1 MVQELVEVST
11 LRSKIMLMKKY
22 LTVCR
27 IALEEKILL
36 NLVSRQHFVDGPNLY
51 SIQDLIDINSGL
63 LLPFLQRITQVFQEH
78 IQNCVLCKG
87 LYITIQCT
95 VLECDLI

>member
-11 LRSKIMLMKKY
+11 LRAKIMLMKKY

-36 NLVSRQHFVDGPNLY
+36 HLVSRQHFVDGPNLY

-78 IQNCVLCKG
+78 ITNCVLCKG
-87 LYITIQCT
+87 KYLKIRY
-95 VLECDLI
+95 

>member
-11 LRSKIMLMKKY
+11 LRFKIMLMKKY

-87 LYITIQCT
+87 WYIMSQ
-95 VLECDLI
+95 

>member
-27 IALEEKILL
+27 IAVEEKLLL
-36 NLVSRQHFVDGPNLY
+36 NLVSRQHFVDGPDLY
-51 SIQDLIDINSGL
+51 SIQDLIDIDSGL
-63 LLPFLQRITQVFQEH
+63 LLPFMQRITQIFQEH
-78 IQNCVLCKG
+78 IQNCILCKG
-87 LYITIQCT
+87 LYFSTY
-95 VLECDLI
+95 